1 MRTTRVLSSTVA
13 AGLLAVALGGT
24 AAAAEGLGPQ
34 SKTLKAPATGTSV
47 GSDEDQAARTADGA
61 DRCPRPTHDCPSGKP
76 DHKPAGKPDHKPT
89 EKPAEKPAEKPDH
102 KPSGKPV
109 EKPDHKPD
117 HRPTGKPDHKPDH
130 KPTGRPDHKPTP
142 GPIVINNVTNTTV
155 NTSHVT
161 VNETTNNTVNI
172 NNHHT
177 TNIVH
182 NHKPAQ
188 SRPEHAKHERPKH
201 EQPKHVHHKND
212 MTKPH
217 HMAKPAVQHG
227 TQTKTMPVGA
237 VAGGSGG
244 TTGSDTGLLALGG
257 ALAVAGAG
265 AGAFALRR
273 GSLRG

>member
-47 GSDEDQAARTADGA
+47 GSDEDHAARTADGA
-61 DRCPRPTHDCPSGKP
+61 GRCPRPTHDCQSEKP
-76 DHKPAGKPDHKPT
+76 DHKPSDKPDH
-89 EKPAEKPAEKPDH
+89 KPAEKPAEKPDH
-102 KPSGKPV
+102 KPSGKPA

-117 HRPTGKPDHKPDH
+117 HRPAEKPDHKPDH
-130 KPTGRPDHKPTP
+130 KPTGRPDHKPGP
-142 GPIVINNVTNTTV
+142 GPIVINNVTNNTV
-155 NTSHVT
+155 NTSKVT

-172 NNHHT
+172 NNNHT

-188 SRPEHAKHERPKH
+188 PLPELPKH
-201 EQPKHVHHKND
+201 EQPKQVQHKND
-212 MTKPH
+212 KT
-217 HMAKPAVQHG
+217 APAALHG

-244 TTGSDTGLLALGG
+244 TTESDAGLLALGG

>member
-47 GSDEDQAARTADGA
+47 GSDEDQAARSADGVG
-61 DRCPRPTHDCPSGKP
+61 RCPRPTHDCESGKP
-76 DHKPAGKPDHKPT
+76 DHKPSDKPDHKPT
-89 EKPAEKPAEKPDH
+89 EKPTEKPDH
-102 KPSGKPV
+102 KPSGKPA

-117 HRPTGKPDHKPDH
+117 HRPAGKPDHKPDH
-130 KPTGRPDHKPTP
+130 KPSP
-142 GPIVINNVTNTTV
+142 GPIVINNVTNNTV
-155 NTSHVT
+155 NTSNVT

-172 NNHHT
+172 NNNHT

-182 NHKPAQ
+182 NHKP
-188 SRPEHAKHERPKH
+188 EHPKH

-212 MTKPH
+212 KTTPH
-217 HMAKPAVQHG
+217 HIAKPAAQHG

-244 TTGSDTGLLALGG
+244 TTESDAGLLALGG